1 MNNMETIM
9 ETGMGMEMVMETIM
23 ETGLERHG
31 NGKEKW
37 KPMEVTHGDRNERTT
52 MYEWK
57 GDSRTYKTTRNAV
70 RIANN
75 LMDQKFEG
83 LCSEEMQITREIE
96 QHTMETTRGQQP
108 PQQTTEFWRT

>member
-9 ETGMGMEMVMETIM
+9 ETGIGNDN
-23 ETGLERHG
+23 G
-31 NGKEKW
+31 NGNGNDNGNGTGKTW
-37 KPMEVTHGDRNERTT
+37 KC
-52 MYEWK
+52 
-57 GDSRTYKTTRNAV
+57 RTYKTTRNAV